1 VFNQKHGK
9 EDAMNRLMGAMAIG
23 LAMIAGLG
31 AETAVAG
38 LLNDL
43 KKKAQE
49 AVDEVAAEATQQAPL
64 AASPSGASTSNA
76 PNPAASTA
84 PSGASGQL
92 VFRTES
98 GKPTMAARELAVV
111 KFRPEALDDE
121 VLLKRIAGNV
131 DPSRRNWMNS
141 DEFRWRREKD
151 AIKAELLEQ
160 AKTVPTTFEITPW
173 PGNPIMA
180 DLGEYDFDRQAFK
193 MRVHIGASAGWPWG
207 GGNRVQWLP
216 VPPDVAEQMVAAFN
230 NGPRLVYAKYTQTTV
245 GVEIR
250 GSGDRVYPYWDD
262 RIDKVDVYTH
272 TGAPVPTSPK
282 DYVYRVSLDTHDF
295 RMPDFAGR
303 GIR

>member
-1 VFNQKHGK
+1 
-9 EDAMNRLMGAMAIG
+9 MNRLMGAMAIG
-23 LAMIAGLG
+23 LAAIAGLG
-31 AETAVAG
+31 ADAAVAG
-38 LLNDL
+38 LLDDL

-49 AVDEVAAEATQQAPL
+49 AVDEVAKEATQPMEP
-64 AASPSGASTSNA
+64 AASPPSA
-76 PNPAASTA
+76 PNPA
-84 PSGASGQL
+84 GASQSGGSGEL

-98 GKPTMAARELAVV
+98 GKPTLAARELEVV
-111 KFRPEALDDE
+111 KFRPEVLDDE

-131 DPSRRNWMNS
+131 DPSRRSWMNS

-151 AIKAELLEQ
+151 AIKAQLLEQ

-173 PGNPIMA
+173 PGNPVMA
-180 DLGEYDFDRQAFK
+180 DLGEYDFDRLAFK

-207 GGNRVQWLP
+207 GGNQVQWLP
-216 VPPDVAEQMVAAFN
+216 VAPDVAEQMVAAFN
-230 NGPRLVYAKYTQTTV
+230 NGPRLVYAKYKQTTV

-250 GSGDRVYPYWDD
+250 GSGNRAYPYWDD

-272 TGAPVPTSPK
+272 KGAPVPTSAK
-282 DYVYRVSLDTHDF
+282 DFVYRVSLDTRDF